1 MNLIQFETNKLRGV
15 ARIEGDKAIAV
26 RNINRMTEL
35 AQSAIRMGLTLE
47 EAVEEM
53 GEGEILDYPALLAAG
68 EVMAPLDH
76 SDGAHC
82 FVTGTGLTHLGS
94 AAARDEMHRKAAAE
108 TGNES
113 DSIKMFNLGLKGGK
127 PRGGGP
133 GVQPE
138 WFFKGDGSVL
148 VRPGGDLPLPEFA
161 LDGGEEPE
169 IVGLYVIGADRRPWR
184 LGFTIGNEFSD
195 HVLERQNYLYLA
207 HSKLRACSIGP
218 ELRAGA
224 LPDHVAGE
232 SRIIRDGKVLWQKP
246 FVSGEANMSHA
257 IANLEYHHFKYDLFR
272 RPGDVHIHFFGT
284 ATLSISDSVRTRPDD
299 LFEIEVPEF
308 GRPLRNRMVPAKSGF
323 SYGETGQL

>member
-15 ARIEGDKAIAV
+15 ARIESDRAITV

-53 GEGEILDYPALLAAG
+53 GEGEVLDYPALLAAG
-68 EVMAPLDH
+68 EVMTPLDH
-76 SDGAHC
+76 PDGAHC
-82 FVTGTGLTHLGS
+82 LVTGTGLTHLGS

-108 TGNES
+108 AGNES

-138 WFFKGDGSVL
+138 WFYKGDGSML
-148 VRPGGDLPLPEFA
+148 IRPGGDLPLPEYA

-169 IVGLYVIGADRRPWR
+169 IVGLYVIGADRQPWR

-218 ELRAGA
+218 ELRTGA

-232 SRIIRDGKVLWQKP
+232 SRIIRDGKVLWQKA
-246 FVSGEANMSHA
+246 FISGEANMSHV

-272 RPGDVHIHFFGT
+272 RPGDVHVHFFGT
-284 ATLSISDSVRTRPDD
+284 ATLSISDGVRTLPDD
-299 LFEIEVPEF
+299 ACEIPVPDF
-308 GRPLRNRMVPAKSGF
+308 RRPLRNRMVATRSVFP
-323 SYGETGQL
+323 YGETGQL

>member
-26 RNINRMTEL
+26 RNIHRMTEF
-35 AQSAIRMGLTLE
+35 AQSAVRMGLTLE
-47 EAVEEM
+47 EAAAEM
-53 GEGEILDYPALLAAG
+53 GEGEILDYPALLASG
-68 EVMAPLDH
+68 EVMTPLDH
-76 SDGAHC
+76 PDGAHC

-138 WFFKGDGSVL
+138 WFYKGDGSML
-148 VRPGGDLPLPEFA
+148 VRPGGDLPLPEYA
-161 LDGGEEPE
+161 LDGSEEPE

-218 ELRAGA
+218 ELRTGA

-246 FVSGEANMSHA
+246 FISGEANMSHA
-257 IANLEYHHFKYDLFR
+257 LANLEYHHFKYDLFR
-272 RPGDVHIHFFGT
+272 RPGDVHVHFFGT
-284 ATLSISDSVRTRPDD
+284 ATLSISDGIRTMPDD
-299 LFEIEVPEF
+299 VFEIQVAEF
-308 GRPLRNRMVPAKSGF
+308 GKPLRNRMVPVKSMLP
-323 SYGETGQL
+323 YGETGQL